1 MTGHAGRGQAEC
13 VVVGV
18 DGSAPSSRAL
28 LWALRLATRHGWTVD
43 VVTAWPEPAAVFVHE
58 VPGHVC
64 APRERAAAV
73 QARALRVALGTV
85 PDPPRVRC
93 HLDNAHPV
101 VALRQRSQSAE
112 LVVVGSGGGSRALHP
127 GRPSVGESLALL
139 ARRPVVVIHDHA
151 ADDPRPHRAG
161 HGS

>member
-1 MTGHAGRGQAEC
+1 MTSHTGREGAEC

-18 DGSAPSSRAL
+18 DGSAPSARAL
-28 LWALRLATRHGWTVD
+28 EWALRLAARHGWTVEL
-43 VVTAWPEPAAVFVHE
+43 VTAWPEPAAVFVHE

-73 QARALRVALGTV
+73 QASALRLALTSV
-85 PDPPRVRC
+85 PDPPRVRS

-112 LVVVGSGGGSRALHP
+112 LVVVGSGGGTRHPHP
-127 GRPSVGESLALL
+127 GRPSVSESLALI

-151 ADDPRPHRAG
+151 AEVRRPRRVG
-161 HGS
+161 RTR